1 MGIALF
7 KLENCRL
14 LRAVQR
20 QQPCRSG
27 RICGTG
33 ITGTGE
39 DVHVSSC
46 SGIPSSE
53 LRRRAAAAAA
63 SPLKPKIGL
72 RSGDGIFFD
81 KFLNCFSLVMRPF
94 VVPLGRLS
102 LRARGHHQAFVTSG
116 LPRVSSCT
124 LFPSCRTFF
133 CFE

>member
-46 SGIPSSE
+46 GE
-53 LRRRAAAAAA
+53 
-63 SPLKPKIGL
+63 
-72 RSGDGIFFD
+72 GIF
-81 KFLNCFSLVMRPF
+81 LTSFSIVMRPF
-94 VVPLGRLS
+94 VVGRLS
-102 LRARGHHQAFVTSG
+102 LRARGRQSFVTSG
-116 LPRVSSCT
+116 L
-124 LFPSCRTFF
+124 
-133 CFE
+133 FEV